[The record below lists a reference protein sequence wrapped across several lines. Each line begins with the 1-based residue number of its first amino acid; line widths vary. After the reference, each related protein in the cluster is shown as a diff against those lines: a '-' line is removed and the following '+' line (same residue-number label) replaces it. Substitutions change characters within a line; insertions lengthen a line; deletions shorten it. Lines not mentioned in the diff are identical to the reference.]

1 MLRNEEAGSVLV
13 YQKYTYFTD
22 SSLFSLAV
30 RGSSVLYI
38 NASTTHERCLDT
50 LGTSFFRR
58 PPQDFSTE
66 IPPILPLKWT
76 TTKIKEMQQ
85 IYLADMR

>member
-66 IPPILPLKWT
+66 IPPILALSGRDRLRFFLLSR
-76 TTKIKEMQQ
+76 
-85 IYLADMR
+85 LAGDG